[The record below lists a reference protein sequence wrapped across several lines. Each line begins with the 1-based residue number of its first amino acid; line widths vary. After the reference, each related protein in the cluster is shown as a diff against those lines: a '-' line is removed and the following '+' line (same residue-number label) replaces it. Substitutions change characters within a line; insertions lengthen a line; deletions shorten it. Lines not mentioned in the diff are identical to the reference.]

1 MHFGD
6 RIHISS
12 SHYPI
17 PASLCTLLSV
27 AFKQIWAL
35 LVPVQRIPSFL
46 EDRVAIFSA
55 RERVVFVA
63 SQ

>member
-1 MHFGD
+1 M
-6 RIHISS
+6 
-12 SHYPI
+12 
-17 PASLCTLLSV
+17 LLSV

-35 LVPVQRIPSFL
+35 LVPVQKILLFL
-46 EDRVAIFSA
+46 EGHVAIYSA